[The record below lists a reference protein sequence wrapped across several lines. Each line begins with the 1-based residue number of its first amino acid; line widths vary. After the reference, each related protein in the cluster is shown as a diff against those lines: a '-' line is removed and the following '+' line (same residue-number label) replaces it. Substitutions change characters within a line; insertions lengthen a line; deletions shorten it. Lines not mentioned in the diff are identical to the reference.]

1 MKSYY
6 LKRKIK
12 TIGKHINNALKEELD
27 DSTIAKF
34 ATVQNEGTTML
45 VNSEF
50 VALLKQAN
58 TDSSKRAAVII
69 SSITQISTKR
79 SQNRGIKKIMFQ

>member
-12 TIGKHINNALKEELD
+12 TIGKHINNVLKEELD
-27 DSTIAKF
+27 NQVVVAKF
-34 ATVQNEGTTML
+34 TTDQNEWTTML

-58 TDSSKRAAVII
+58 TDSSKRAPW
-69 SSITQISTKR
+69 K
-79 SQNRGIKKIMFQ
+79 SQLKLKQYQELLLEYT